1 MKLIIFLLLA
11 LFATQQG
18 FAFPQDEVKS
28 LPGLSG
34 KLPFRQYS
42 GYLDGSKGR
51 NLFYWMFESTN
62 NATTDPV
69 VLWLN
74 GGPGASS
81 IGSGTF
87 AENGPF
93 RVKSDG
99 KTLEHDKY
107 SWNRFANMLYLES
120 PVNVGFSYNS
130 SHLAEV
136 DMYNDEAATDAKYNA
151 LVSFFKKF
159 PHLKKNKFYMTGESY
174 GGVYLPLLTRKIL
187 DNKQENGINLQ
198 GIAIGNGVYDID
210 ILSQSRIEFSYFH
223 GLIGIDR
230 WDQLQATCCHLDAR
244 NVTIQCDYPSIYS
257 NYSVGVR
264 NGNTKCSE
272 LLGLTLIEMRAT
284 GFNIYYVYDTCNTT
298 DTRANVTHECVGS
311 QFTEYLNQDQVK
323 AALHVAEGV
332 RARRWESSN
341 EHILMTYQQQY
352 TSMDTVFR
360 DIIEKHRFTNVILYS
375 GDADIVC
382 DFLSTQRFLAHHM
395 RYRLKEASRIWK
407 LNGALAGVASRYDN
421 GLRFFTVHGAGHM
434 VPTQK
439 PEQSIAIL
447 KDLLGVER
455 IA

>member
-1 MKLIIFLLLA
+1 MKLIFFLLLA

-34 KLPFRQYS
+34 KLQFRQYS

-74 GGPGASS
+74 GMYNVTETTLLLIDWLCHLGGPGASS

-159 PHLKKNKFYMTGESY
+159 PHLKKNKFYMTGNWLIKKNNSIHFNQ
-174 GGVYLPLLTRKIL
+174 LL
-187 DNKQENGINLQ
+187 Q
-198 GIAIGNGVYDID
+198 
-210 ILSQSRIEFSYFH
+210 YFY
-223 GLIGIDR
+223 
-230 WDQLQATCCHLDAR
+230 QAKAT
-244 NVTIQCDYPSIYS
+244 
-257 NYSVGVR
+257 VG
-264 NGNTKCSE
+264 C
-272 LLGLTLIEMRAT
+272 I
-284 GFNIYYVYDTCNTT
+284 CP
-298 DTRANVTHECVGS
+298 C
-311 QFTEYLNQDQVK
+311 
-323 AALHVAEGV
+323 
-332 RARRWESSN
+332 
-341 EHILMTYQQQY
+341 
-352 TSMDTVFR
+352 
-360 DIIEKHRFTNVILYS
+360 
-375 GDADIVC
+375 
-382 DFLSTQRFLAHHM
+382 
-395 RYRLKEASRIWK
+395 
-407 LNGALAGVASRYDN
+407 
-421 GLRFFTVHGAGHM
+421 
-434 VPTQK
+434 
-439 PEQSIAIL
+439 
-447 KDLLGVER
+447 
-455 IA
+455 